1 MKLSLLISSLLFLAA
16 QCPCPDC
23 PEHDPTVCDSI
34 NVVDS
39 ITYDTIPVPVP
50 FPVPV
55 DSVVYDTIPVHI
67 PVYDTNYINLDTCQC
82 EPTDIPLDG
91 ATATSIWE
99 GDDWWFLHNVGGIY
113 ENGLV
118 TVPPAYIHPGDA
130 GMIRSPGTKSC
141 HYYYPADMEFDRAEI
156 HSDYPIME
164 QVYEDSVMYLGWSD
178 YFVHVSM
185 GYGKGILQF
194 RTADRNVIAGC
205 ADISLTIGSYSEGV
219 TNLGLVNGIM
229 VNILDGKQEVGAVVR
244 DLKENVW
251 YDFVIGVK
259 FSKGSDGYFTIWAG
273 EAGTLDYENPTYSY
287 IGNTMFNLEQIVA
300 GWNCGMITDQCH
312 TPQLRFGIYQWKPP
326 RTLFESYKGPVRI
339 NLSEEGKTAFL
350 KVIPR

>member
-1 MKLSLLISSLLFLAA
+1 MTLLKYILSLIFIAGTCEWSNYP
-16 QCPCPDC
+16 Q
-23 PEHDPTVCDSI
+23 HDPTVCDSV

-91 ATATSIWE
+91 ATATTIWNNN
-99 GDDWWFLHNVGGIY
+99 DWQFLCNQTGANI
-113 ENGLV
+113 LV
-118 TVPPAYIHPGDA
+118 KPPAYIEPGSIDQL
-130 GMIRSPGTKSC
+130 RSKGTNSC
-141 HYYYPADMEFDRAEI
+141 HFFFPASMTDFDRAEI
-156 HSDYPIME
+156 HSDYPIMGNVIE
-164 QVYEDSVMYLGWSD
+164 GSVMYLGWSD
-178 YFVHVSM
+178 YYVHVSTDAGM
-185 GYGKGILQF
+185 TILQL

-205 ADISLTIGSYSEGV
+205 PDISLTIGSVSEGI
-219 TNLGLVNGIM
+219 TNLGIVNGII
-229 VNILDGKQEVGAVVR
+229 VNMLDGKQENGAVIR
-244 DLKENVW
+244 NLRKHIW

-259 FSKGSDGYFTIWAG
+259 FSKENDGYFTIWAG
-273 EAGTLDYENPTYSY
+273 EEGTLNYENPTYSY
-287 IGNTMFNLEQIVA
+287 SGNTMFNLEQIED
-300 GWNCGMITDQCH
+300 GWNCGMTEDQCH
-312 TPQLRFGIYQWKPP
+312 TPQLRWGIYQFRTP

-339 NLSEEGKTAFL
+339 NLNEEGKTAFL